1 MTTEPTHGS
10 SDDIDAEFR
19 RLMEGLEIEVPE
31 EAQSDTEAIGGEAS
45 DSEEKPFTVED
56 VLAAGDDS
64 PALAVIVTPIAR
76 HTSLAGALRLSLAG
90 EMLDKVLPAEAR
102 TVATENGALVTA
114 SATES
119 EAHEM
124 AQAVSAT
131 LRGIP
136 LVLFWRRGDK
146 MTATRYLSGERGDD
160 IAPVLVLGA
169 CADLVE
175 ELLLGA
181 VKVADLGEDDAL
193 DPRSL
198 SKLQAMKYVTLGRWQ
213 K

>member
-1 MTTEPTHGS
+1 MTTEPTHGN

-19 RLMEGLEIEVPE
+19 RMMAGLEIEVPE
-31 EAQSDTEAIGGEAS
+31 EAAEETGG
-45 DSEEKPFTVED
+45 DDKTFTVED
-56 VLAAGDDS
+56 VLAAGDDA
-64 PALAVIVTPIAR
+64 PAVAVIVTPIAR

-90 EMLDKVLPAEAR
+90 EMMDRVLPAEAR

-114 SATES
+114 SATET

-160 IAPVLVLGA
+160 VAPVLILGA

-175 ELLLGA
+175 ELLLGS
-181 VKVADLGEDDAL
+181 VNTADLNEEDSL

-198 SKLQAMKYVTLGRWQ
+198 TKLQAMKYVTLGRWQ